1 MRAWRPTGVFG
12 AWLGRGGRSY
22 REVVVRFREPDG
34 TDPADSLEMVLALEK
49 SARELAPEM
58 ARRAKEIALEVRRTH
73 DG

>member
-12 AWLGRGGRSY
+12 AWMGRRGRSY

-34 TDPADSLEMVLALEK
+34 TDPVDALDMALALEK
-49 SARELAPEM
+49 AARELAPEM
-58 ARRAKEIALEVRRTH
+58 ARRAREIALEDRRTY